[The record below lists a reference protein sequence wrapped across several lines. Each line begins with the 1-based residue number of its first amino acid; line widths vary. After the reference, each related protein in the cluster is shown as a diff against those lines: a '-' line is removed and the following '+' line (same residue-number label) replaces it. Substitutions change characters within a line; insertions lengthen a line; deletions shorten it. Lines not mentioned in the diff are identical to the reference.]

1 MNKMLKWINT
11 LQKKEKGQA
20 TVEMALVMP
29 IIILLLFGIME
40 FGRIFNAYLIVTT
53 ASREGAR
60 AGVVGAADAAIRS
73 AVTTTAGTL
82 DTVAMSVYITPSSSL
97 RTRGA
102 SLTVSIEYPIR
113 VFTPVINSITGDPF
127 VVRSQ
132 TTMRVE

>member
-1 MNKMLKWINT
+1 MFKWIKS
-11 LQKKEKGQA
+11 LRKKEKGQS

-29 IIILLLFGIME
+29 ILILLLFGIME

-53 ASREGAR
+53 AAREGAR

-73 AVTTTAGTL
+73 AVITTAGTL
-82 DTVAMSVYITPSSSL
+82 NTNAMSVYITPTSSL
-97 RTRGA
+97 RIRGA

-113 VFTPVINSITGDPF
+113 VYTPVINNITGDPF